1 MIGEEEY
8 FDDDIDSIDDE
19 EEFILEIKKYDRVII
34 IEEGLQQPLYI
45 RKDEQRRRQVTRIRP
60 EPKEPK

>member
-19 EEFILEIKKYDRVII
+19 EEFILEIKKNEGVIM
-34 IEEGLQQPLYI
+34 IEEGLQQSLYI
-45 RKDEQRRRQVTRIRP
+45 RKDEQRRRQVTMIRP
-60 EPKEPK
+60 GSIKP